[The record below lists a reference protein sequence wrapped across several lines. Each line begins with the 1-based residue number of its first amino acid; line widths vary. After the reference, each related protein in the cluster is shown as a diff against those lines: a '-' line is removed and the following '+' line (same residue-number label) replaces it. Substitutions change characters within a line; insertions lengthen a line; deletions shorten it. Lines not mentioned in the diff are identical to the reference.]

1 MSKKNSNKN
10 QKRCKYEE
18 IMKKKYR
25 SYKKM
30 KKKYGGERRRRA
42 PFNPKNDHT
51 KERQITAPEI
61 CKARGLYY
69 DEI

>member
-1 MSKKNSNKN
+1 
-10 QKRCKYEE
+10 
-18 IMKKKYR
+18 
-25 SYKKM
+25 M

>member
-1 MSKKNSNKN
+1 
-10 QKRCKYEE
+10 
-18 IMKKKYR
+18 MKKLWRKK
-25 SYKKM
+25 SKDDKKM

-42 PFNPKNDHT
+42 PFNPKNDQT